1 MQSAPITAKLV
12 TSQYVVQLVPYVKG
26 QVRQVYAQANQ
37 SMKKGDLLLEIDPT
51 PYQYTVDQ
59 LEAQLKVSKANID
72 QAKAAEMNAQA
83 NPARAKAADQLA
95 KELGRCH
102 GQPCARI
109 GRHLSRARRRM
120 ANQGR

>member
-26 QVRQVYAQANQ
+26 QVRQLYAQANQ

-83 NPARAKAADQLA
+83 AKAKAADQLA
-95 KELGRCH
+95 KELGRGH